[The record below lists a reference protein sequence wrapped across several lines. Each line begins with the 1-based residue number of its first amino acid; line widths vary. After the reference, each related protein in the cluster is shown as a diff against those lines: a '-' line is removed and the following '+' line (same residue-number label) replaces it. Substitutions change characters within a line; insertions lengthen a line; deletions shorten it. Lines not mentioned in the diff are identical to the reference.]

1 MIDNDFYLIYP
12 CFAYSSTIM
21 GKTMPLKAFSANL
34 PSTKLVLSVAVFGMM
49 LGLAGCSNSS
59 TTEESADAE
68 SASAGSEQKVANDGA
83 TSAEG
88 QTITIYSSR
97 NEQLIK
103 PLLDRY
109 TEETGV
115 NIELVTDKSGPLMAR
130 LQAEGKN
137 TPADMLLTVDAG
149 NLWQAAEQGLLQPV
163 ASTVLEANVPAKYR
177 DPKGQW
183 TGLSLRARTIMY
195 DPSKVSADQLST
207 YADLADPKWK
217 GKLCLRTSN
226 SVYNQSLVASMIEN
240 LGEEKTEAVI
250 RGWVANLATDVF
262 SDDTSMLKAIA
273 AGQCEVGLSNSYYY
287 GRLLDEQPNFP
298 VKIFWANQGTTGTHV
313 NVSGAGVVTDSDNPD
328 GALKLMEWLSS
339 DKAQGLYASSDKEY
353 PVKEGIDESE
363 MLRSWGEFKKDDI
376 SVQKFGERQTQAIQ
390 MMDKAGYK

>member
-1 MIDNDFYLIYP
+1 MSLTAI
-12 CFAYSSTIM
+12 
-21 GKTMPLKAFSANL
+21 SANL
-34 PSTKLVLSVAVFGMM
+34 SSSKLTLPVAVFGMM

-59 TTEESADAE
+59 TPEENVDADTTTTAE
-68 SASAGSEQKVANDGA
+68 QSGAEQEVAKNDDATAAG
-83 TSAEG
+83 G
-88 QTITIYSSR
+88 QTVTIYSSR

-103 PLLDRY
+103 PLLDKY
-109 TEETGV
+109 TEKTGV
-115 NIELVTDKSGPLMAR
+115 KIELVTDKTGPLMAR

-163 ASTVLEANVPAKYR
+163 SSTILETNVPAKYR

-183 TGLSLRARTIMY
+183 TGLSLRARTIFY

-217 GKLCLRTSN
+217 GKLCLRS
-226 SVYNQSLVASMIEN
+226 SKAVYNQSLVASMMEN
-240 LGEEKTEAVI
+240 LGEEKTEEII

-262 SDDTSMLKAIA
+262 SDDTSMLEAIA
-273 AGQCEVGLSNSYYY
+273 AGQCEVGIANSYYY
-287 GRLLDEQPNFP
+287 GRLLDEKPNFP

-313 NVSGAGVVTDSDNPD
+313 NISGAGVIANSDNPD

-339 DKAQGLYASSDKEY
+339 DEAQGLYASSDKEY
-353 PVKEGIDESE
+353 PVKVGIDESE
-363 MLRSWGEFKKDDI
+363 LLRSWGPFKQDSI
-376 SVQKFGERQTQAIQ
+376 SVQKFGELQTQAIQ

>member
-1 MIDNDFYLIYP
+1 MSLN
-12 CFAYSSTIM
+12 TV
-21 GKTMPLKAFSANL
+21 TANL
-34 PSTKLVLSVAVFGMM
+34 TASKLTLSVAVFGMM

-59 TTEESADAE
+59 TPEESVDADASAVSTEEGTVNNSA
-68 SASAGSEQKVANDGA
+68 ASDGA
-83 TSAEG
+83 TSDDTN
-88 QTITIYSSR
+88 TITIYSSR

-115 NIELVTDKSGPLMAR
+115 NIELVTDKNGPLMAR

-149 NLWQAAEQGLLQPV
+149 NLWQAAQQGLLQPV
-163 ASTVLEANVPAKYR
+163 ASEILEANVPAKYR
-177 DPKGQW
+177 DPEGLW

-195 DPSKVSADQLST
+195 DPSKVTPDQLST

-298 VKIFWANQGTTGTHV
+298 VKLFWANQGTTGTHV
-313 NVSGAGVVTDSDNPD
+313 NISGAGVVASSDNAD
-328 GALKLMEWLSS
+328 GTLKLIEWLSS
-339 DKAQGLYASSDKEY
+339 DKAQGLYASSDKEF
-353 PVKEGIDESE
+353 PVKEGVDESE

-376 SVQKFGERQTQAIQ
+376 NVQKFGELQTQAIQ

>member
-1 MIDNDFYLIYP
+1 MSLTAI
-12 CFAYSSTIM
+12 
-21 GKTMPLKAFSANL
+21 SANL
-34 PSTKLVLSVAVFGMM
+34 SSTKLTLPIAVFGMM

-59 TTEESADAE
+59 TPEENVDADTTTTAEQSGTEQEVAKNDDAT
-68 SASAGSEQKVANDGA
+68 AAG
-83 TSAEG
+83 G
-88 QTITIYSSR
+88 QTVTIYSSR

-103 PLLDRY
+103 PLLDKY
-109 TEETGV
+109 TEKTGV
-115 NIELVTDKSGPLMAR
+115 KIELVTDKTGPLMAR

-163 ASTVLEANVPAKYR
+163 SSTILETNVPAKYR

-183 TGLSLRARTIMY
+183 TGLSLRARTIFY

-217 GKLCLRTSN
+217 GKLCLRS
-226 SVYNQSLVASMIEN
+226 SKAVYNQSLVASMMEN
-240 LGEEKTEAVI
+240 LGEEKTEEII

-262 SDDTSMLKAIA
+262 SDDTSMLEAIA
-273 AGQCEVGLSNSYYY
+273 AGQCEVGIANSYYY
-287 GRLLDEQPNFP
+287 GRLLDEKPNFP

-313 NVSGAGVVTDSDNPD
+313 NISGAGVIANSDNPD

-339 DKAQGLYASSDKEY
+339 DEAQGLYASSDKEY
-353 PVKEGIDESE
+353 PVKVGIDESE
-363 MLRSWGEFKKDDI
+363 LLRSWGPFKQDSI

>member
-1 MIDNDFYLIYP
+1 MSLTAI
-12 CFAYSSTIM
+12 
-21 GKTMPLKAFSANL
+21 SANL
-34 PSTKLVLSVAVFGMM
+34 SSTKLTLPIAVFGMM

-59 TTEESADAE
+59 TPEENVDADTTTTAEQSGTEQEVAKNDDAT
-68 SASAGSEQKVANDGA
+68 AAG
-83 TSAEG
+83 G
-88 QTITIYSSR
+88 QTVTIYSSR

-103 PLLDRY
+103 PLLDKY
-109 TEETGV
+109 TEKTGV
-115 NIELVTDKSGPLMAR
+115 KIELVTDKTGPLMAR

-163 ASTVLEANVPAKYR
+163 SSTILETNVPAKYR

-183 TGLSLRARTIMY
+183 TGLSLRARTIFY

-207 YADLADPKWK
+207 YADLAHPKWK
-217 GKLCLRTSN
+217 GKLCLRS
-226 SVYNQSLVASMIEN
+226 SKAVYNQSLVASMMEN
-240 LGEEKTEAVI
+240 LGEEKTEEII

-262 SDDTSMLKAIA
+262 SDDTSMLEAIA
-273 AGQCEVGLSNSYYY
+273 AGQCEVGIANSYYY
-287 GRLLDEQPNFP
+287 GRLLDEKPNFP

-313 NVSGAGVVTDSDNPD
+313 NISGAGVIANSDNPD

-339 DKAQGLYASSDKEY
+339 DEAQGLYASSDKEY
-353 PVKEGIDESE
+353 PVKVGIDESE
-363 MLRSWGEFKKDDI
+363 LLRSWGPFKQDSI
-376 SVQKFGERQTQAIQ
+376 SVQKFGELQTQAIQ

>member
-1 MIDNDFYLIYP
+1 MSLTAI
-12 CFAYSSTIM
+12 
-21 GKTMPLKAFSANL
+21 SANL
-34 PSTKLVLSVAVFGMM
+34 SSSKLTLPIAVFGMM

-59 TTEESADAE
+59 TPEESVDAE
-68 SASAGSEQKVANDGA
+68 ATTTGAEQSGTVQEVAANDGA
-83 TSAEG
+83 TAEG
-88 QTITIYSSR
+88 GQTVTIYSSR

-103 PLLDRY
+103 PLLDKY
-109 TEETGV
+109 TEKTGV
-115 NIELVTDKSGPLMAR
+115 KIELVTDKTGPLMAR

-163 ASTVLEANVPAKYR
+163 SSTILETNVPAKYR

-183 TGLSLRARTIMY
+183 TGLSLRARTIFY
-195 DPSKVSADQLST
+195 DPSKVDAAQLST

-217 GKLCLRTSN
+217 GKLCLRS
-226 SVYNQSLVASMIEN
+226 SKAVYNQSLVASMMEN
-240 LGEEKTEAVI
+240 LGEEKTEEII

-262 SDDTSMLKAIA
+262 SDDTSMLEAIA
-273 AGQCEVGLSNSYYY
+273 AGQCEVGIANSYYY
-287 GRLLDEQPNFP
+287 GRLLDEKPNFP

-313 NVSGAGVVTDSDNPD
+313 NISGAGVIANSDNPD

-339 DKAQGLYASSDKEY
+339 DEAQGLYASSDKEY
-353 PVKEGIDESE
+353 PVKVGIDESE
-363 MLRSWGEFKKDDI
+363 LLRSWGPFKQDSI
-376 SVQKFGERQTQAIQ
+376 SVQKFGELQTQAIQ

>member
-1 MIDNDFYLIYP
+1 MSLN
-12 CFAYSSTIM
+12 TI
-21 GKTMPLKAFSANL
+21 SATRSASKLTL
-34 PSTKLVLSVAVFGMM
+34 PVVVCGMM

-59 TTEESADAE
+59 TTEESAETTASE
-68 SASAGSEQKVANDGA
+68 STAPQATTDDA
-83 TSAEG
+83 TSADG

-115 NIELVTDKSGPLMAR
+115 KIELVTDKTGPLMAR
-130 LQAEGKN
+130 LQAEGQN

-149 NLWQAAEQGLLQPV
+149 NLWQAAQQGLLQPV
-163 ASTVLEANVPAKYR
+163 ASTVLESNVPAKYR

-183 TGLSLRARTIMY
+183 TGLSLRARTIFY

-217 GKLCLRTSN
+217 GKLCLRTSKK
-226 SVYNQSLVASMIEN
+226 VYNQSLVASMIEH
-240 LGEEKTEAVI
+240 LGAEKTEEII
-250 RGWVANLATDVF
+250 RGWVDNLATDVF
-262 SDDTSMLKAIA
+262 SDDTSMLEAIA
-273 AGQCEVGLSNSYYY
+273 AGQCEVGIANSYYY
-287 GRLLDEQPNFP
+287 GRILDEKPNFP

-313 NVSGAGVVTDSDNPD
+313 NVSGAGVVTGSDNPD
-328 GALKLMEWLSS
+328 GTLKLIEWLSS
-339 DKAQGLYASSDKEY
+339 DEAQGIYASSDKEF
-353 PVKEGIDESE
+353 PVKEGVDESE
-363 MLRSWGEFKKDDI
+363 MLRSWGSFKKDDI
-376 SVQKFGERQTQAIQ
+376 NVQKFGELQTQAIQ

>member
-1 MIDNDFYLIYP
+1 MSLN
-12 CFAYSSTIM
+12 TV
-21 GKTMPLKAFSANL
+21 TANL
-34 PSTKLVLSVAVFGMM
+34 TASKLTLSVAVFGMM

-59 TTEESADAE
+59 TTEESVDADASAVSTEEGTVNE
-68 SASAGSEQKVANDGA
+68 SAASDGA
-83 TSAEG
+83 TSDDTN
-88 QTITIYSSR
+88 TITIYSSR

-115 NIELVTDKSGPLMAR
+115 NIELVTDKNGPLMAR

-149 NLWQAAEQGLLQPV
+149 NLWQAAQQGLLQPV
-163 ASTVLEANVPAKYR
+163 ASEILEANVPAKYR
-177 DPKGQW
+177 DPEGLW

-195 DPSKVSADQLST
+195 DPSKVTPDQLST

-298 VKIFWANQGTTGTHV
+298 VKLFWANQGTTGTHV
-313 NVSGAGVVTDSDNPD
+313 NISGAGVVASSDNAD
-328 GALKLMEWLSS
+328 GTLKLIEWLSS
-339 DKAQGLYASSDKEY
+339 DKAQGLYASSDKEF
-353 PVKEGIDESE
+353 PVKEGVDESE

-376 SVQKFGERQTQAIQ
+376 NVQKFGELQTQAIQ
-390 MMDKAGYK
+390 MMDKAGYN

>member
-1 MIDNDFYLIYP
+1 VIDNDFLSQLSVAP
-12 CFAYSSTIM
+12 LM
-21 GKTMPLKAFSANL
+21 GKTMSLKAFSANL
-34 PSTKLVLSVAVFGMM
+34 PSTKLTLPIAVFGMM

-59 TTEESADAE
+59 TTEEESVEAEGSA
-68 SASAGSEQKVANDGA
+68 ASSEQEVANDGA

-109 TEETGV
+109 TKETGV

-250 RGWVANLATDVF
+250 RGWVDNLATDVF

-298 VKIFWANQGTTGTHV
+298 VKVFWANQGTTGTHV
-313 NVSGAGVVTDSDNPD
+313 NISGAGVVTDSDNPD

-353 PVKEGIDESE
+353 PVKEGVDESD

-376 SVQKFGERQTQAIQ
+376 SVQKFGELQTQAIQ

>member
-1 MIDNDFYLIYP
+1 MSLTAI
-12 CFAYSSTIM
+12 
-21 GKTMPLKAFSANL
+21 SANL
-34 PSTKLVLSVAVFGMM
+34 SSSKLTLPLAVFGMM

-59 TTEESADAE
+59 TPEENVDADTTTTAE
-68 SASAGSEQKVANDGA
+68 QSGAEQEVAKNDDATAAG
-83 TSAEG
+83 G
-88 QTITIYSSR
+88 QTVTIYSSR

-103 PLLDRY
+103 PLLDKY
-109 TEETGV
+109 TEKTGV
-115 NIELVTDKSGPLMAR
+115 KIELVTDKTGPLMAR

-163 ASTVLEANVPAKYR
+163 SSTILETNVPAKYR

-183 TGLSLRARTIMY
+183 TGLSLRARTIFY

-217 GKLCLRTSN
+217 GKLCLRS
-226 SVYNQSLVASMIEN
+226 SKAVYNQSLVASMMEN
-240 LGEEKTEAVI
+240 LGEEKTEEII

-262 SDDTSMLKAIA
+262 SDDTSMLEAIA
-273 AGQCEVGLSNSYYY
+273 AGQCEVGIANSYYY
-287 GRLLDEQPNFP
+287 GRLLDEKPNFP

-313 NVSGAGVVTDSDNPD
+313 NISGAGVIANSDNPD

-339 DKAQGLYASSDKEY
+339 DEAQGLYASSDKEY
-353 PVKEGIDESE
+353 PVKVGIDESE
-363 MLRSWGEFKKDDI
+363 LLRSWGPFKQDSI
-376 SVQKFGERQTQAIQ
+376 SVQKFGELQTQAIQ